1 MDLKTANLELEK
13 LENEYEYW
21 LKEKEALLTIVMPK
35 SPDPTKESVQG
46 GTRVDKFAKYA
57 ELDDEKKI
65 NDTLDYIHKR
75 KQNLLKWLTNELKI
89 LNKYGE
95 VESLIIQYKENGI
108 YNPKEDRFVE
118 MTWEQIAKQVHYS
131 KTFCRNVYRTYKNQR
146 FID

>member
-1 MDLKTANLELEK
+1 MDLKTANAELEK

-21 LKEKEALLTIVMPK
+21 LKEKEAILTLVMPK
-35 SPDPTKESVQG
+35 SPDPTKEVVDG
-46 GTRVDKFAKYA
+46 GTRVDKFIKYA

-75 KQNLLKWLTNELKI
+75 KQNILRWLSKELKI
-89 LNKYGE
+89 MNKYGE
-95 VESLIIQYKENGI
+95 VESLIIQYKENGK
-108 YNPKEDRFVE
+108 YNEREDKFIE
-118 MTWEQIAKQVHYS
+118 MTWEQIAKEVHYS